1 MMELQIFNHQ
11 DFGQIRVVEQD
22 REPWFVAADVCRA
35 LEVGNPSDA
44 VARLD
49 ADDRTLVSIEGSSNG
64 KPVNAV
70 NEPGLYSLVLGSR
83 KPEAK
88 AFKRWITHEVLP
100 SIRKT
105 GGYHLVEVLPAVK
118 QRSLTT
124 DDYLKAATIVGSCRN
139 ERMPYVLG
147 LLKQAG
153 FSIPDV
159 QRSREQLQTELMEVL
174 DRAFSNGFT
183 SRQISAMVGI
193 DYGTICQYRR
203 GIHKPGRK
211 RAEYII
217 QVVRNAM
224 EDTTE

>member
-1 MMELQIFNHQ
+1 MTELQIFNHQ
-11 DFGQIRVVEQD
+11 DFGQIRVVEQGG
-22 REPWFVAADVCRA
+22 EPWFVAADVCRA

-147 LLKQAG
+147 FLKQAG
-153 FSIPDV
+153 FSIPEV
-159 QRSREQLQTELMEVL
+159 QRSREQLQMELMEVL